1 MAQNQD
7 EDYMGLALNEAR
19 RAAAMDEVPVGA
31 VVVDKDGAVIGRGY
45 NHPISAD
52 DPTAHAEIVALREAA
67 RVIGNYR
74 LVGATLYC
82 TIEPCTM
89 CAGAIVQSRVARLVF
104 GAPDPKAGAA
114 GSLYNIVTDPR
125 LNHSVEVVR
134 GVLDDE
140 CSSLIQSFFA
150 SKRRTSR
157 F

>member
-1 MAQNQD
+1 MVVNQD

-74 LVGATLYC
+74 LMGATLYC

-89 CAGAIVQSRVARLVF
+89 CAGAIVQARVARLVF

-150 SKRRTSR
+150 SKRRPL
-157 F
+157 

>member
-1 MAQNQD
+1 MVVNQD

-74 LVGATLYC
+74 LMGATLYC

-89 CAGAIVQSRVARLVF
+89 CAGAIVQSRIARLVF

-114 GSLYNIVTDPR
+114 GSLYNIVTD
-125 LNHSVEVVR
+125 
-134 GVLDDE
+134 
-140 CSSLIQSFFA
+140 
-150 SKRRTSR
+150 
-157 F
+157 